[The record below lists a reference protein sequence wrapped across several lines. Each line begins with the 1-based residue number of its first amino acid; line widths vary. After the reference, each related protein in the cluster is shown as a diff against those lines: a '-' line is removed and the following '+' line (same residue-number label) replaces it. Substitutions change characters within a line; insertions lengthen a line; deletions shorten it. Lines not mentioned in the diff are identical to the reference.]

1 MVLDPTDPTNQI
13 TKRIIGAAIDVHREL
28 GPGLLESAYQACLE
42 YDLARKG
49 VPFVRQVALPLT
61 YQGMRLD
68 CGYRI
73 DFVVEE
79 KVIIEVKSVDGIAP
93 IHYAQVITYLK
104 LGNWPVGLLLNFNVA
119 AMHQGTH
126 RIENRSLGNPKPRS
140 PRSHLGSRS
149 KGNLG
154 DRFRDLPP

>member
-1 MVLDPTDPTNQI
+1 MVLDSSDPTTQI
-13 TKRIIGAAIDVHREL
+13 TERIIGAAIDVHRSL

-61 YQGMRLD
+61 YHGMRLD

-79 KVIIEVKSVDGIAP
+79 KVIIEVKSVERIAP

-104 LGNWPVGLLLNFNVA
+104 LGGWPVG
-119 AMHQGTH
+119 
-126 RIENRSLGNPKPRS
+126 
-140 PRSHLGSRS
+140 
-149 KGNLG
+149 
-154 DRFRDLPP
+154 